1 MTRTLAF
8 IFGAGF
14 LALGIAGLVPDYMSN
29 GKLFD
34 IFRLNFEHNI
44 AHLASGI
51 IAVLCGISGYFASK
65 MFFVI
70 AGVIYAFLALF
81 GFQIGEGML
90 FEMIAVNT
98 ADNILHGGIGALFLF
113 VGFGLKN

>member
-1 MTRTLAF
+1 MLRLIAILFGIFF
-8 IFGAGF
+8 I
-14 LALGIAGLVPDYMSN
+14 ALGIAGFVPDYITS

-44 AHLASGI
+44 THLATGI
-51 IAVLCGISGYFASK
+51 IALLCGISGLFASK
-65 MFFVI
+65 MFFMI
-70 AGVIYAFLALF
+70 AGVVYAFLALF

-98 ADNILHGGIGALFLF
+98 ADNILHAGIGATFLLI
-113 VGFGLKN
+113 GFGFKS